1 MRTFAV
7 IPAAGKSRRMGRPK
21 LALPFGDTTV
31 LQAVIA
37 ALKAGGVEHVV
48 VVVGPHV
55 PESVALAEAAGAAAL
70 LLASET
76 ADMRQTVEAG
86 LEWLETTFH
95 PAAED
100 AWLLVPGDHPT
111 VDAAVV
117 QVLLRAYQDKP
128 AASLLVP
135 TFAGKRGHPTLF
147 DWRHVDAIR
156 RLPQEQGLNRYLRC
170 HAEALLEVPVK
181 SSSILHDLDTPADYA
196 RLQDRAL

>member
-55 PESVALAEAAGAAAL
+55 PELVGLAEAAGAAAL
-70 LLASET
+70 LLATET
-76 ADMRQTVEAG
+76 ADMRQTVEEG
-86 LEWLETTFH
+86 LRWLEAMFH

-100 AWLLVPGDHPT
+100 GWLLVPGDHPT

-117 QVLLRAYQDKP
+117 QALLRAYEDQP

-135 TFAGKRGHPTLF
+135 TLAGQRGHPTLF
-147 DWRHVDAIR
+147 AWRHVAAIR
-156 RLPQEQGLNRYLRC
+156 RLPQEQGLNSYLRC
-170 HAEALLEVPVK
+170 HAEVLLEVPVK